1 MTMIHVDVFQDRE
14 ESVLSPPLV
23 PLSMIVVALAGL
35 LQWLLPIEIM
45 TNIEF
50 IEDIDPD
57 WLAVL
62 GLVIA
67 AAGSSLSLKGYLG
80 LKWRGG
86 AVNPSHAPK
95 LLVTDGAFNWTR
107 NPGYLGILIALS
119 GVALIF
125 AFDWLLIVIV
135 PAWIIVNLAVVR
147 REELYLEHRFG
158 KVYRD
163 YCHRVPRYFCIR

>member
-1 MTMIHVDVFQDRE
+1 MSHVGVFPDRE

-23 PLSMIVVALAGL
+23 PLSMIVVAFASL

-45 TNIEF
+45 SNIEF
-50 IEDIDPD
+50 VDDIDPD
-57 WLAVL
+57 WLAAL
-62 GLVIA
+62 GLVVA
-67 AAGSSLSLKGYLG
+67 AAGFSLSLKGHLG

-86 AVNPSHAPK
+86 AISPSQPPK
-95 LLVTDGAFNWTR
+95 VLVTDGAFRWTR
-107 NPGYLGILIALS
+107 NPGYLGILIALF

-147 REELYLEHRFG
+147 REEVCLEHRFG
-158 KVYRD
+158 KAYRD